1 MKDYYKVLGV
11 PRTASATQIK
21 QAYRILVKQ
30 FHPDINQTSSAAER
44 TKQLNEAWA
53 ALSDPQKKMSYDM
66 DIKTHESGQ
75 QNSAS
80 SQGTSTK
87 RRTESAS
94 PRPEPNFSCEKCGR
108 IDSTLRVSATWRVY
122 SFINYSRK
130 SPTVKI
136 LCCRCR
142 LKESLAASAVTVLLG
157 WWSIWGFFW
166 TLEALF
172 NNARGGE
179 QPIENNAALL
189 NALAYQLYKA
199 GRRQEAYEALVSALK
214 LKPDTQSEQM
224 RDYLKQQLPPIQK
237 KTFWE
242 RFRKLEL
249 HPAYYHAPAG
259 VIVSFAL
266 FFWIHALDATESS
279 NTSTAYTPRARPP
292 AQQHVGFTPVDIQPA
307 FNEPEQP
314 LPEQDN
320 LLLSDRIVNYTDTTA
335 PLKITTRESDGN
347 YVMKVVDWN
356 SGEFVAMYFIR
367 RGSTLSIE
375 LPLGFYKLKF
385 ASGDKW
391 YGMKYLFGPTT
402 AYSYVPDKMV
412 FYISGDYVQGHRLE
426 LIPQVGGN
434 LETPAMRATDW

>member
-53 ALSDPQKKMSYDM
+53 VLSDPQKKISYDM

-75 QNSAS
+75 QNSTS

-87 RRTESAS
+87 RSTESAS

-179 QPIENNAALL
+179 QPVENNAGLL

-214 LKPDTQSEQM
+214 LKPDPQAEQM
-224 RDYLKQQLPPIQK
+224 RDYLKQQLPLTQREP
-237 KTFWE
+237 FWK

-259 VIVSFAL
+259 V
-266 FFWIHALDATESS
+266 
-279 NTSTAYTPRARPP
+279 
-292 AQQHVGFTPVDIQPA
+292 
-307 FNEPEQP
+307 
-314 LPEQDN
+314 
-320 LLLSDRIVNYTDTTA
+320 
-335 PLKITTRESDGN
+335 
-347 YVMKVVDWN
+347 
-356 SGEFVAMYFIR
+356 MYPC
-367 RGSTLSIE
+367 G
-375 LPLGFYKLKF
+375 
-385 ASGDKW
+385 
-391 YGMKYLFGPTT
+391 
-402 AYSYVPDKMV
+402 
-412 FYISGDYVQGHRLE
+412 
-426 LIPQVGGN
+426 
-434 LETPAMRATDW
+434 

>member
-30 FHPDINQTSSAAER
+30 FHPDINRTSSAAER

-53 ALSDPQKKMSYDM
+53 VLSDPQKKMSYDM

-75 QNSAS
+75 QSSES

-87 RRTESAS
+87 RRTESAT
-94 PRPEPNFSCEKCGR
+94 PRPEPNFACEKCGR

-136 LCCRCR
+136 VCCRCR
-142 LKESLAASAVTVLLG
+142 LKESLAASAVTVLFG

-189 NALAYQLYKA
+189 RALAYQLYKA
-199 GRRQEAYEALVSALK
+199 GRRQESYEALVSALK
-214 LKPDTQSEQM
+214 LKADTQAEQM
-224 RDYLKQQLPPIQK
+224 RDYLKQQLPPTQREP
-237 KTFWE
+237 FWK

-259 VIVSFAL
+259 VIVSVAL
-266 FFWIHALDATESS
+266 FIGIHALDATGSS
-279 NTSTAYTPRARPP
+279 SAAVAYTPRARTPTQP
-292 AQQHVGFTPVDIQPA
+292 YVDFKPVDIRPA
-307 FNEPEQP
+307 FDEPEQP
-314 LPEQDN
+314 LPEHGN
-320 LLLSDRIVNYTDTTA
+320 LLLSDRIFNYTGTTA
-335 PLKITTRESDGN
+335 PLKITTRDSDGN

-356 SGEFVAMYFIR
+356 SGEFVAEYFIK
-367 RGSTLSIE
+367 RGSTFSVE
-375 LPLGFYKLKF
+375 LPLGSYKLKF
-385 ASGDKW
+385 ASGDTW
-391 YGMKYLFGPTT
+391 YGTKYLFGPMT
-402 AYSYVPDKMV
+402 AYSYVPDKLD
-412 FYISGDYVQGHRLE
+412 FYISGDYAQGHRLE

-434 LETPAMRATDW
+434 LETPRMRATDW